1 MRRIVANILSFF
13 IVVVLFA
20 GCGSNYYA
28 EKYVIST
35 TQKEL
40 VRKIDSFKNEH
51 PEYRHFEMIDGERI
65 DSDHPCAPFQTMG
78 DTTLLRYDFSFH
90 VTSENMI
97 FQCNILNYDSLDQ
110 SELTTLNFIAVT
122 DTAVRNAYTI
132 NTKDLSMK
140 DNNRY
145 KRVFEKEILDNL
157 GVVWENK
164 GRW

>member
-1 MRRIVANILSFF
+1 MRITIANILSFF
-13 IVVVLFA
+13 IMVSFFA

-28 EKYVIST
+28 EKYVIHT

-40 VRKIDSFKNEH
+40 VRKVDSFKNEH
-51 PEYRHFEMIDGERI
+51 PEYRHFVMINGERI
-65 DSDHPCAPFQTMG
+65 DSDHPCAPFQAMG
-78 DTTLLRYDFSFH
+78 DSTLLRYDFSFH
-90 VTSENMI
+90 IASENMI
-97 FQCNILNYDSLDQ
+97 FQCNIGNYDSLDQ
-110 SELTTLNFIAVT
+110 SELTTLCFIAVT

-157 GVVWENK
+157 GVVWEKK

>member
-13 IVVVLFA
+13 LVVVLFA

-28 EKYVIST
+28 EKYVIHT

-145 KRVFEKEILDNL
+145 KRVFKKEILDNL

>member
-1 MRRIVANILSFF
+1 
-13 IVVVLFA
+13 
-20 GCGSNYYA
+20 
-28 EKYVIST
+28 
-35 TQKEL
+35 
-40 VRKIDSFKNEH
+40 
-51 PEYRHFEMIDGERI
+51 
-65 DSDHPCAPFQTMG
+65 
-78 DTTLLRYDFSFH
+78 
-90 VTSENMI
+90 MI

>member
-28 EKYVIST
+28 EKYVIHT

-51 PEYRHFEMIDGERI
+51 PEYRHFVMIDGKQV

-78 DTTLLRYDFSFH
+78 DTTLLRYVFSFRI
-90 VTSENMI
+90 TSENMI

>member
-13 IVVVLFA
+13 LVVVLFA

-28 EKYVIST
+28 EKYVIHT

-97 FQCNILNYDSLDQ
+97 FQCDILNYDSLDQ

-145 KRVFEKEILDNL
+145 KRVFKKEILDNL